1 MQERNIHLVCYKP
14 YILFGSWQQHAGRV
28 LTMGTGI
35 AKTSKAY
42 L

>member
-1 MQERNIHLVCYKP
+1 MQERSIPLVCYKP

-28 LTMGTGI
+28 LTTGAGI
-35 AKTSKAY
+35 AKTNKAY